1 MNPWQCIALTDYENH
16 MALPE
21 VGQAS
26 MLAAEFAR
34 AVADAQPRSLA
45 LVGCAGG
52 NGLERLVGVPFERV
66 ICVDINASYVEQ
78 LRVRYQPQIPNLECC
93 ACELERF
100 RTRSSV
106 DLVFGGLVFEYTRLE
121 EALES
126 VALLLSGGGTFVA
139 LIQMP
144 ASGVPTVSPSPFAH
158 ALKGVVDV
166 FQYVAP
172 EVLIASSAKRGLI
185 ARGQRRVVLDSGKSF
200 TVLTFRKS
208 PSST

>member
-34 AVADAQPRSLA
+34 AVADAHPRDLA

-52 NGLERLVGVPFERV
+52 NGLEQLIGTPFDRV

-78 LRVRYQPQIPNLECC
+78 LRARYQPQITNLECC

-100 RTRSSV
+100 RTRGSV
-106 DLVFGGLVFEYTRLE
+106 DLVFGGLVFEYTRLD
-121 EALES
+121 EAIES
-126 VALLLSGGGTFVA
+126 VALLLSAGGAFVA

-144 ASGVPTVSPSPFAH
+144 ARGVPTVSPSPFAH
-158 ALKGVVDV
+158 ALSGVADV
-166 FQYVAP
+166 FRYVVP
-172 EVLIASSAKRGLI
+172 KVLIEGSAKRGLV
-185 ARGQRRVVLDSGKSF
+185 ACGQRRVVLDSGKSF
-200 TVLTFRKS
+200 TVLTFRKG
-208 PSST
+208 